1 MLLSRP
7 RGGRPAGEPTALGA
21 WLDARLPQPKRRAA
35 LRDWRRSRPFW
46 GGLLLIAS
54 GAELL
59 LAPLSPLGVLV
70 SLGIGGIAAIGIGLA
85 LALAGVFLWVTPQA
99 RAYVSL
105 NALLLSVIAFAVTN
119 LGGFVIGSLLGI
131 AGSAMGFGWTPQP
144 ATPEPRPD
152 EEEEQEQEQ
161 EQGQSQSQ
169 TQTQTQGRTR
179 ARGTLSVLLPVALL
193 AALAGPT
200 APEAHAAPGAAAAP
214 RAAHVP
220 GTITTTR
227 FAPEGFAFA
236 GVEEVPTAEGP
247 LKVIVLRMKAA
258 TLSDYRLATRD
269 RSSRQMKLRGDEI
282 ELRGNVTLYLKK
294 FSGCIE
300 GLVCVTFSP
309 EGLPAPP
316 VIPPFVFMTD
326 VIAEQA
332 MIVTDSL
339 RIDGLGIDA
348 AADPAPKPAYDTAAR
363 PPEAPG
369 DTGSRPSKPDAPT
382 PEPPDRPDAPAD
394 PTDPEEPAT
403 PGGLTVGEPRRERT
417 DDRRCERVSLTLT
430 HTGDRPVT
438 DGTVTF
444 TTRIVGALGF
454 VWATET
460 SRRELPSPV
469 EKGKSVTKT
478 WKVCVDKK
486 HTAGLLLGRHLE
498 HEATV
503 AHPGGRP
510 EPVTV
515 PRS

>member
-7 RGGRPAGEPTALGA
+7 RGGGRPAGEPTALGA
-21 WLDARLPQPKRRAA
+21 WLDARLPQPERRAA

-131 AGSAMGFGWTPQP
+131 AGSAMGFGWTPQ
-144 ATPEPRPD
+144 
-152 EEEEQEQEQ
+152 
-161 EQGQSQSQ
+161 QSQS
-169 TQTQTQGRTR
+169 QTQTQGRTR

-200 APEAHAAPGAAAAP
+200 APEAHAAPGAAAAAP

-258 TLSDYRLATRD
+258 TLSDYRLTTRD

-282 ELRGNVTLYLKK
+282 ELRGNVTLYMKK

-332 MIVTDSL
+332 MIVTDTL

-417 DDRRCERVSLTLT
+417 DNPRCEKVSLTFT
-430 HTGDRPVT
+430 HTGDRPVA

-469 EKGKSVTKT
+469 EKGKSVTQT

-503 AHPGGRP
+503 AYPGGRP